1 MVWKRNTTMIKL
13 KQIVEGKDSKDAA
26 GIAYFLDNTLL
37 CCLTSEGRWGIPKG
51 HIHIDETPEEGA
63 LREFSEETQ
72 IILNKP
78 IEFSHTSKKKNGGD
92 FHVFMCKG
100 DKQFIPRINHE
111 HMDWGY
117 FPIRDLPKPF
127 DEKVVQVIEN
137 ISEASSTGDIKGLK
151 GATGFIKPEEWE
163 AKKKSLKKSIE
174 NSTGYLLLER
184 ADFQYV
190 ASELVKQYGLKS
202 KIKFG
207 ATGTKA
213 DYDWKKDI
221 IRLRSSYSSVK
232 EFIITV
238 LHEIKHAI
246 DAKKM
251 GKKRYEKAYVM
262 AGELAIQKGG
272 DFHDDNQFEEIAEAW
287 AQKEYRKWKNKF

>member
-1 MVWKRNTTMIKL
+1 MIKL
-13 KQIVEGKDSKDAA
+13 KHILESKDSKNAA
-26 GIAYFLDNTLL
+26 GIAYFFDNTLL
-37 CCLTSEGRWGIPKG
+37 CCLSSEGRWGIPKG

-63 LREFSEETQ
+63 YREFSEETQ

-78 IEFSHTSKKKNGGD
+78 IEFSHTAKKKNGGD
-92 FHVFMCKG
+92 LHVFMCKG

-246 DAKKM
+246 DAKRM

>member
-1 MVWKRNTTMIKL
+1 MIKL

-26 GIAYFLDNTLL
+26 GIAYFFENTLL
-37 CCLTSEGRWGIPKG
+37 CCLTTEGRWGIPKG

-63 LREFSEETQ
+63 YREFSEETQ

-78 IEFSHTSKKKNGGD
+78 IEFSHKAKKKNGAD
-92 FHVFMCKG
+92 FHIYMCKG
-100 DKQFIPRINHE
+100 DKKFTPRINHE

-117 FPIRDLPKPF
+117 FPINSLPSPF
-127 DEKVVQVIEN
+127 DKRVIEVIDN
-137 ISEASSTGDIKGLK
+137 ISEGSQTANIKGLK

-190 ASELVKQYGLKS
+190 ASELVKYYGLKS
-202 KIKFG
+202 KVKFG
-207 ATGTKA
+207 AMGNKA
-213 DYDWKKDI
+213 DYDWQKDI
-221 IRLRSSYSSVK
+221 IRLRNSYPTVK
-232 EFIITV
+232 EFIVSV

-246 DAKKM
+246 DTKKM
-251 GKKRYEKAYVM
+251 GKNRYEKAYIE

-272 DFHDDNQFEEIAEAW
+272 DFHDDNKFEETAESW
-287 AQKEYRKWKNKF
+287 ALKQYRKWKNKF

>member
-1 MVWKRNTTMIKL
+1 MIKL
-13 KQIVEGKDSKDAA
+13 KHILESKDSKNAA
-26 GIAYFLDNTLL
+26 GIAYFFDNTLL
-37 CCLTSEGRWGIPKG
+37 CCLSSEGRWGIPKG
-51 HIHIDETPEEGA
+51 HMHIDETPEEGA
-63 LREFSEETQ
+63 YREFSEETQ

-78 IEFSHTSKKKNGGD
+78 IEFSHTAKKKNGGD

-127 DEKVVQVIEN
+127 DERVVQVIEN

-190 ASELVKQYGLKS
+190 ASELVKHYGLKS

-246 DAKKM
+246 DAKRM

>member
-1 MVWKRNTTMIKL
+1 MINL
-13 KQIVEGKDSKDAA
+13 KQILEGKDSKDAA

-127 DEKVVQVIEN
+127 DERVVQVIEN

-246 DAKKM
+246 DAKRM

>member
-1 MVWKRNTTMIKL
+1 MIKL
-13 KQIVEGKDSKDAA
+13 KHILESKDSKNAA
-26 GIAYFLDNTLL
+26 GIAYFFDNTLL
-37 CCLTSEGRWGIPKG
+37 CCLSSEGRWGIPKG
-51 HIHIDETPEEGA
+51 HMHIDETPEEGA
-63 LREFSEETQ
+63 YREFSEETQ

-78 IEFSHTSKKKNGGD
+78 IEFSHTAKKKNGGD

-127 DEKVVQVIEN
+127 DERVVQVIEN

-246 DAKKM
+246 DAKRM

>member
-1 MVWKRNTTMIKL
+1 MIKL
-13 KQIVEGKDSKDAA
+13 KHILESKDSKNAA
-26 GIAYFLDNTLL
+26 GIAYFFDNTLL
-37 CCLTSEGRWGIPKG
+37 CCLSSEGRWGIPKG

-63 LREFSEETQ
+63 YREFSEETQ

-78 IEFSHTSKKKNGGD
+78 IEFSHTAKKKNGGD
-92 FHVFMCKG
+92 FHVFMCDG
-100 DKQFIPRINHE
+100 DKKFIPRLNHE

-246 DAKKM
+246 DAKRM

>member
-1 MVWKRNTTMIKL
+1 MIKL
-13 KQIVEGKDSKDAA
+13 KHILESKDSKDAA
-26 GIAYFLDNTLL
+26 GIAYFFDNTLL
-37 CCLTSEGRWGIPKG
+37 CCLSSEGRWGIPKG
-51 HIHIDETPEEGA
+51 HMHIDETPEEGA
-63 LREFSEETQ
+63 YREFSEETQ

-78 IEFSHTSKKKNGGD
+78 IEFSHTAKKKNGGD

-127 DEKVVQVIEN
+127 DERVVQVIEN

-246 DAKKM
+246 DAKRM

>member
-1 MVWKRNTTMIKL
+1 MIKL
-13 KQIVEGKDSKDAA
+13 KQLIESKDSKDAA
-26 GIAYFLDNTLL
+26 GIAYFFNDMLL
-37 CCLTSEGRWGIPKG
+37 TCQTTEGIWGIPKG
-51 HIHIDETPEEGA
+51 HIHIDESPEEGA
-63 LREFSEETQ
+63 LREFKEETQ
-72 IILNKP
+72 IVLNKP
-78 IEFSHTSKKKNGGD
+78 IKFSHKAKKKSGGD
-92 FHVFMCKG
+92 YHIFYCEG
-100 DKQFIPRINHE
+100 DKKFIPRIDHE

-117 FPIRDLPKPF
+117 YCISDLPEPF
-127 DEKVVQVIEN
+127 DDRVIKVIDT
-137 ISEASSTGDIKGLK
+137 ITEASPTGNIKGLK

-246 DAKKM
+246 DAKRM